1 LANITPNQ
9 AYFNKK
15 TTFVAV
21 KSTTDGNKQ
30 VESNDLVAS
39 PSTHSQGVALK
50 PMIGKSQASNKSPS
64 TVPMQL

>member
-21 KSTTDGNKQ
+21 KSTTEGNKAD
-30 VESNDLVAS
+30 SNDLVAS

-50 PMIGKSQASNKSPS
+50 PMIGKS
-64 TVPMQL
+64 